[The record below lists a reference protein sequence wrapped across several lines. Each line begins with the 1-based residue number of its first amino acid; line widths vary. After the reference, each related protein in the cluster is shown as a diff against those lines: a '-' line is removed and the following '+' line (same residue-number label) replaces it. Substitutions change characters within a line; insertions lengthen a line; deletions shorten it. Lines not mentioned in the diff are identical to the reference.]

1 MMCVRAVHAHDSKS
15 SHVLLGA
22 AGLMGGHSGLNINED
37 RGNAVRFVAQ
47 VANAVL
53 KAAPSAR
60 LARISGGDKRNAIAR
75 EASAQIVVGPSC
87 LADKSG
93 VLSVL
98 SSYLGLYWPQP
109 C

>member
-1 MMCVRAVHAHDSKS
+1 MHLD
-15 SHVLLGA
+15 A

-75 EASAQIVVGPSC
+75 EASAQIVVGPPC
-87 LADKSG
+87 LADTAVS
-93 VLSVL
+93 SVF
-98 SSYLGLYWPQP
+98 
-109 C
+109 